1 VDSVTDPGASDRTKG
16 GPLDFDE
23 VFKLHLGYVMHSLRR
38 LGVRESDLED
48 LAHDVFVIVHRKASD
63 FDPARPIKP
72 WLFGIAVRTASEH
85 RRKASVRRE
94 MIGHTDEPVE
104 PSPDAERIV
113 EEKQKREL
121 VVRALESVDESR
133 LPVLVM
139 HDIDG
144 FGMPEVVEALGIPL
158 NTGYSRLRLAR
169 AEFALAV
176 SRLRKRGGTP

>member
-1 VDSVTDPGASDRTKG
+1 MTDRPPSDRTADG
-16 GPLDFDE
+16 HLDFDG
-23 VFKLHLGYVMHSLRR
+23 VFKLHLGYVIHSLRR

-48 LAHDVFVIVHRKASD
+48 LAHDVFVIVHRKAND
-63 FDPARPIKP
+63 FDPSRPVKP

-94 MIGHTDEPVE
+94 MIGFTEEPVE
-104 PSPDAERIV
+104 SSLDAERVI

-121 VVRALESVDESR
+121 VVRALESVEESR

-144 FGMPEVVEALGIPL
+144 FGMPEVAEALGIPL

-169 AEFALAV
+169 AEFAQAV
-176 SRLRKRGGTP
+176 ARLRKKGGST